1 MNGSGYFYSRDCSF
15 SDYGLKYL
23 SRYVHRSSCSPIHCH
38 KFIIWAYDQVNIK
51 HPYDKIG
58 QANVRTQTEFSPESL
73 LRNWFI
79 LVKYDTYDA
88 VWGGGA
94 LCVRE
99 REKKT
104 SIHCMCACLCASFRP
119 HVRPCVCVF
128 LFFTVFVTSQC
139 DVGIYQ
145 HDSLVFCFRD
155 HGTISAK

>member
-79 LVKYDTYDA
+79 LVKYDTYDT
-88 VWGGGA
+88 VWGGGV
-94 LCVRE
+94 LCVWE
-99 REKKT
+99 RENT
-104 SIHCMCACLCASFRP
+104 HQYNACVIDRKIMYKQSLIRKPFQRQHLYWQFRFQLI
-119 HVRPCVCVF
+119 CYY
-128 LFFTVFVTSQC
+128 SN
-139 DVGIYQ
+139 
-145 HDSLVFCFRD
+145 
-155 HGTISAK
+155 K